1 MWLLAAF
8 AGLALTLASVGVYSV
23 LAYAVRQRD
32 REIGI
37 RMALGAPSSGVLR
50 MIVADGLKP
59 TLAGIGLGLVLA
71 AVLVRVIDALLFGIS
86 PYDPGTFT
94 LVAAIVLG
102 VGLVAT
108 LIPAYRATRVD
119 PIVTLRAE

>member
-1 MWLLAAF
+1 MVGDNRGALVRTDAA
-8 AGLALTLASVGVYSV
+8 AGGASAGAPAGS
-23 LAYAVRQRD
+23 AAGRD
-32 REIGI
+32 RY
-37 RMALGAPSSGVLR
+37 LDLLR
-50 MIVADGLKP
+50 
-59 TLAGIGLGLVLA
+59 A
-71 AVLVRVIDALLFGIS
+71 AALVRVIDALLFGVS